1 MEEKRM
7 DICKMLFLLLIGRI
21 RIKNIGSLCPLSSL
35 PPPVLSK
42 LKNKKIKRQYV
53 KREQTQDGY
62 PINEVTQK

>member
-35 PPPVLSK
+35 SPPLVLCK
-42 LKNKKIKRQYV
+42 LKTKKK
-53 KREQTQDGY
+53 
-62 PINEVTQK
+62 